1 MQITG
6 KTIFVAHVR
15 ANGDPN
21 HPVVERFDNAYNAIG
36 FNRCK
41 ALLSDSDVI
50 AAFYNENENN
60 AKAMATDKA
69 IKAFAK
75 ANSAPTISG
84 NLIWFVKTKETIR
97 DSEVIHAFQFNNEHD
112 ARCAVGVL
120 ANTGCAGFLAMSR
133 DPAGKTGK
141 VLQQWSADSKYAHLS
156 ETISHG
162 AYRDHVWRVF
172 GTKEE
177 CEKMV
182 EETNAQIRCWADV
195 HAKLVQIVG
204 SLWACEKTDPY
215 KD

>member
-1 MQITG
+1 MNSSG
-6 KTIFVAHVR
+6 KTIFVAYVR
-15 ANGDPN
+15 AGGDP
-21 HPVVERFDNAYNAIG
+21 HSPVVERFDDAYNAIG
-36 FNRCK
+36 FNRCN
-41 ALLSDSDVI
+41 ALLDDRNVI
-50 AAFYNENENN
+50 AAFYNADESR

-69 IKAFAK
+69 VKAFAK
-75 ANSAPTISG
+75 ANPVSG
-84 NLIWFVKTKETIR
+84 KLFWFVKAKEMNK
-97 DSEVIHAFQFNNEHD
+97 DSEVIHTFQFNNEHD
-112 ARCAVGVL
+112 ARCAVSVL

-141 VLQQWSADSKYAHLS
+141 VLQQWSASKYAHLS

-182 EETNAQIRCWADV
+182 EETNAQVRCWADV